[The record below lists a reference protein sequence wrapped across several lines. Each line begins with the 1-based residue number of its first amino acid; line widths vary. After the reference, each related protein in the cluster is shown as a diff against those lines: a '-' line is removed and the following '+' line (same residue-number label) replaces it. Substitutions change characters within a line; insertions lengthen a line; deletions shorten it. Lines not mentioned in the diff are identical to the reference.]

1 MPGLPEAGDEE
12 AEEEAAGNEEVEG
25 PREEGNDADDE
36 AGADGNE
43 EGLEEDSPDF
53 DVDAP
58 AEGSLLVDGRGVRE
72 GGVREGANARTGAA
86 IERLES
92 LGKRKASPEGLPP
105 AP

>member
-12 AEEEAAGNEEVEG
+12 AEEEAAGNDEEVEG

-43 EGLEEDSPDF
+43 EGLEEDNPDF

-58 AEGSLLVDGRGVRE
+58 AE
-72 GGVREGANARTGAA
+72 N
-86 IERLES
+86 
-92 LGKRKASPEGLPP
+92 
-105 AP
+105 